1 MALLLLLL
9 LLMLLLLQLLLL
21 LRLRLWLLVGEGER
35 GSDGLLQALLRSSRP
50 ADRRLLPGLAIARF
64 RFRLDVAKLVF
75 HSNLAIQL
83 SA

>member
-64 RFRLDVAKLVF
+64 RFRLHVAKLVF